1 MLSQYSRAA
10 EAPVPGSQYSIRL
23 SSRSSRLSTAS
34 SGPGWSVQDQNF
46 STIQAA
52 RKAGEST
59 RPYPTVCGR
68 VACSLEYPE
77 SHSAACSSDA
87 IAARSAS
94 VRSSK
99 IAGSGPASGGIRWT
113 PATCARSCCP
123 SRVLT
128 LVPQSLPAAPYRE

>member
-1 MLSQYSRAA
+1 M
-10 EAPVPGSQYSIRL
+10 PGSQYIITL

-34 SGPGWSVQDQNF
+34 GEPSWSVQDQNF

-59 RPYPTVCGR
+59 NPYPTVCGR
-68 VACSLEYPE
+68 VACSREYPE
-77 SHSAACSSDA
+77 SHSAACSSDVM
-87 IAARSAS
+87 AARSAS

-99 IAGSGPASGGIRWT
+99 VAGSGPASGGIRWM
-113 PATCARSCCP
+113 PATCAASCCP